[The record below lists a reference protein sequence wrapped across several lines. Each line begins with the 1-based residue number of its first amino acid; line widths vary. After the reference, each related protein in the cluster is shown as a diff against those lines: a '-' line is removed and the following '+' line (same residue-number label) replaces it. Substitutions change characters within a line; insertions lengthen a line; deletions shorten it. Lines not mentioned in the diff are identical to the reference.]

1 MIGVGI
7 GFILNGLVPI
17 FVKKLKGEMKVEVV
31 KIHRGFMYCGVAIL
45 ILYSIG
51 YFFDK
56 TYQIIISVLP
66 VMVFALYMLRY
77 INNLLIEEN
86 VLKRR

>member
-17 FVKKLKGEMKVEVV
+17 IVTKKLKGEMKEEVV
-31 KIHRGFMYCGVAIL
+31 KIHRGFMGCGVAIL
-45 ILYSIG
+45 FLYSIG

-56 TYQIIISVLP
+56 TYQIIISALP
-66 VMVFALYMLRY
+66 VMVFALYMLSY
-77 INNLLIEEN
+77 INKLLKQGN
-86 VLKRR
+86 V